1 MQEKNVIIANNL
13 SVYYDTYCVL
23 EGLNFNIQ
31 DGNFIALVGKSGTGK
46 TTLLN
51 TLAGF
56 LTHTGQLSINGN
68 VGFCFQNNS
77 LFYWMTVEENI
88 GFGLMKKD
96 KDLLVEE
103 LLNKIGLEQLR
114 HKYPAELSGG
124 QIQRVALARA
134 MAKRPSILFL
144 DEPFSSLDI
153 FTRDLMI
160 DWVLNF
166 ISEMKITV
174 IMVTHYLDEALIFAD
189 KIFILNEKKISHEVS
204 IPFSKPRNQKIRF
217 TEDFQNKK
225 QELINLLN

>member
-1 MQEKNVIIANNL
+1 MLENNVIKANNL
-13 SVYYDTYCVL
+13 SVYYDSYCVL
-23 EGLNFNIQ
+23 NGLNFNVH
-31 DGNFIALVGKSGTGK
+31 DGGFIALVGKSGTGK

-56 LTHTGQLSINGN
+56 LKYNGQLSITGDI
-68 VGFCFQNNS
+68 GFCFQNNS

-96 KDLLVEE
+96 KDTLVEE
-103 LLNKIGLEQLR
+103 LLDKIGLKHLK
-114 HKYPAELSGG
+114 HKYPSELSGG

-134 MAKRPSILFL
+134 MAKKPSILFL

-174 IMVTHYLDEALIFAD
+174 VMVTHYLDEALIFSD
-189 KIFILNEKKISHEVS
+189 KIFILNDKKISHEII
-204 IPFSKPRNQKIRF
+204 IPFSKPRTQKIRF